1 MLFSDCIERKIFS
14 LQSIIFELED
24 ILNLN
29 LYKTSQGCIFA
40 KYCVTKKKIQ
50 KHFLKLQ
57 HLIS

>member
-1 MLFSDCIERKIFS
+1 MFFSDCIERK
-14 LQSIIFELED
+14 IFELED

-40 KYCVTKKKIQ
+40 KYCVTKKIQ